1 MKNFFNKSSFLIKM
15 ALRNIFSSKLRAFVL
30 FFSSTIIVILIF
42 VVFSLN
48 GFFTGFFES
57 YYKEEKGNSDI
68 YISIDENY
76 GARYFSIRNLEENLT
91 DDHYKHVVS
100 YFKIASLSYNE
111 EDYSYVNIIMSNLHD
126 FKKTGNLIQYPF
138 DLLANDEI
146 IITKSFATDK
156 NLKEED
162 VLFLEMGSDKIL
174 YKIVAIV
181 EDGGLIKG
189 STVFID
195 KNSNI
200 KNILTA
206 IYPELNSLNPMFFNK
221 LCNGA
226 YLYISEGKD
235 NSEVINILNSIDEY
249 QNLIIS
255 ESINKEEI
263 IAIVN
268 RNIAYFSVGI
278 ALVLLS
284 ILFVVQ
290 SSLIVIFND
299 RLKQLGIIRTL
310 GGTQKDFLMI
320 IIFEILFYL
329 FLAIIL
335 GPILCL
341 ITLKFGLNL
350 IGSNYVFTINFIN
363 LIYTFLTLIV
373 LYGIIVFFSFLKVK
387 KLAIHSILKTSK
399 FKTVNWVV
407 TSFLFMI
414 SIFLFVLNNL
424 YLRSYDTLKYKGLF
438 NYILIIIIGIILVK
452 IILRLVSYIFK
463 KKTVFGLI
471 FIDDVYRNKIT
482 KSIIIVL
489 LVAFTSIVIF
499 VGLSRVDERRI
510 ESLYEQ
516 TLVDLAITNIIKE
529 DDLEN
534 FLNNNDEVD
543 FYDKGF
549 LYNNIILNNQNI
561 SLQMI
566 STNNFQY
573 YFEFGLETSI
583 IEEFNNTDKAFII
596 LPLEY
601 QFLYNYKVGDEVSL
615 EITEIFNDESFEII
629 GFFQSKYEELMLT
642 NVSLLDIYESMNYN
656 TVFIKSNNKNLLKN
670 ELTNKYSN
678 NLYYII
684 DFKEFIKDIDIY
696 SRNLRHFLT
705 FISMFFVFCFIFTI
719 LNNSILLFES
729 NKNLFARM
737 KIIGCSKKTLT
748 KNIIYQY
755 LLIAFVCVVSSFL
768 VIFVNMNNVKYILL
782 FFNVYQEV
790 NLILSDYLLGYF
802 ISVMVFFISYLY
814 YLRLVLNLNVNET
827 IKEVE

>member
-1 MKNFFNKSSFLIKM
+1 MS
-15 ALRNIFSSKLRAFVL
+15 LRNIFSSKLRAFVL
-30 FFSSTIIVILIF
+30 FFSTTIIVILIL

-48 GFFTGFFES
+48 GFFAGFFES
-57 YYKEEKGNSDI
+57 YFKEEKGNSDI

-76 GARYFSIRNLEENLT
+76 GSRYFSIRNLEENLR
-91 DDHYKHVVS
+91 DDDYNHVVN

-111 EDYSYVNIIMSNLHD
+111 GDYFYVDIIMSNLHD
-126 FKKTGNLIQYPF
+126 FKKTGNLVQYPF
-138 DLLANDEI
+138 DLLESDEI
-146 IITKSFATDK
+146 IITKSLSADK
-156 NLKEED
+156 NLKEDD

-206 IYPELNSLNPMFFNK
+206 IYPELDSLDQMVFSK

-226 YLYISEGKD
+226 YLYLSEGKD
-235 NSEVINILNSIDEY
+235 NSEVINVLNSIDEY
-249 QNLIIS
+249 QNLTIS
-255 ESINKEEI
+255 ESINKDEI
-263 IAIVN
+263 ITIVN

-299 RLKQLGIIRTL
+299 RLKQLGIMKTL
-310 GGTQKDFLMI
+310 GGTQKDFLVI

-329 FLAIIL
+329 FLAIIF

-341 ITLKFGLNL
+341 IMLRFGLDL
-350 IGSNYVFTINFIN
+350 IGSNYAFTINFIN

-373 LYGIIVFFSFLKVK
+373 LYGIIVYFSFLRVR
-387 KLAIHSILKTSK
+387 KLAIHSIIKTSK
-399 FKTVNWVV
+399 FKTVNWIV
-407 TSFLFMI
+407 TLSLFII
-414 SIFLFVLNNL
+414 SIFLFVLNNI
-424 YLRSYDTLKYKGLF
+424 YLSSFETIKYKGLF
-438 NYILIIIIGIILVK
+438 NYILIIVIGIILAK
-452 IILRLVSYIFK
+452 IIFKLVSYIFK

-529 DDLEN
+529 DDLEI
-534 FLNNNDEVD
+534 FLNNNDKVD
-543 FYDKGF
+543 FYDTGL
-549 LYNNIILNNQNI
+549 LYNNIILNNQNRN
-561 SLQMI
+561 LQMI
-566 STNNFQY
+566 SITNFQN
-573 YFEFGLETSI
+573 YFDFGLESSI
-583 IEEFNNTDKAFII
+583 IEEFNNTDRAFII
-596 LPLEY
+596 LPLDY

-629 GFFQSKYEELMLT
+629 GFFQSKYEELILT
-642 NVSLLDIYESMNYN
+642 NVSLLNTYESMDYN
-656 TVFIKSNNKNLLKN
+656 TIFINSNNKNLLKN
-670 ELTNKYSN
+670 ELINKYSN

-684 DFKEFIKDIDIY
+684 DFKDFIKDIDIY
-696 SRNLRHFLT
+696 SRNLRHFLS
-705 FISMFFVFCFIFTI
+705 FISLFFIFCFIFTI

-737 KIIGCSKKTLT
+737 KIIGCSKKTLA

-755 LLIAFVCVVSSFL
+755 LLIAFVCIVSSFL
-768 VIFVNMNNVKYILL
+768 VIFIIMNNVKYILL

-802 ISVMVFFISYLY
+802 ISVMVFFVSYLY
-814 YLRLVLNLNVNET
+814 YLKLVLNLNVNET
-827 IKEVE
+827 IKELE